1 MQPGDG
7 VELDPA
13 ELREFVAAE
22 IARFKAPRAVVVCD
36 AVQRHASGKADYR
49 WAREV
54 AITAVDAT
62 KAAETDPTT
71 RP

>member
-1 MQPGDG
+1 M
-7 VELDPA
+7 
-13 ELREFVAAE
+13 AAE
-22 IARFKAPRAVVVCD
+22 IARFKAPRAVVVCE

-49 WAREV
+49 WAREA